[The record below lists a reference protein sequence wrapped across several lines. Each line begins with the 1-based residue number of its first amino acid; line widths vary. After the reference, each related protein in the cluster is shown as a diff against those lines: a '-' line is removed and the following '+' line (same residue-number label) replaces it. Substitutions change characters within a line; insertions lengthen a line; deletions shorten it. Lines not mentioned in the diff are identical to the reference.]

1 MTGSLGA
8 QASSPA
14 WVRLTL
20 LIALASAQLTLAA
33 RGGQGAFVIMAL
45 LPWLG
50 GAVLLIERGQVQPSA
65 KAADVG
71 PLATGLGLVLLF
83 WSLLVLSFA
92 ARLYDPLLAFIP
104 LAALP
109 ALALLGGLSLREPLV
124 REVAAIGALLPA
136 QVLINVLLP
145 VEPLARLTA
154 KLSAL
159 LLWMLGRPAFAES
172 NRIVLPDQILL
183 VDASCTGRTT
193 LAFCLA
199 TAALLL
205 VLLPLPALPSSL
217 RRRQRSLL
225 LVLFAL
231 GSLLGVVLLN
241 SVRITLLAFT
251 SQRTPA
257 GFLETLRSFSFWHDG
272 HGAQLFSL
280 LASAIVCAGYVGVQE
295 ALRRRNAAS

>member
-1 MTGSLGA
+1 MSGSSIH
-8 QASSPA
+8 SSAA
-14 WVRLTL
+14 WARLTL
-20 LIALASAQLTLAA
+20 LMAVASAQLTLAT
-33 RGGQGAFVIMAL
+33 RGGQGAFVIMAA

-50 GAVLLIERGQVQPSA
+50 GAVLLLEREQEPSA
-65 KAADVG
+65 APAADAG
-71 PLATGLGLVLLF
+71 PLATGLALVLLL

-104 LAALP
+104 LAVLP
-109 ALALLGGLSLREPLV
+109 ALALLSGLAPRQPLV
-124 REVAAIGALLPA
+124 RELAAIGALLPA

-154 KLSAL
+154 QISAL
-159 LLWMLGRPAFAES
+159 LLWMLGRPAFAEG

-205 VLLPLPALPSSL
+205 VLLPLPALVSAR

-225 LVLFAL
+225 LGLFAV
-231 GSLLGVVLLN
+231 GALLGVVLLN
-241 SVRITLLAFT
+241 GVRITLLAFT
-251 SQRTPA
+251 SQQTPA
-257 GFLETLRSFSFWHDG
+257 GLLDTLGSFAFWHDG

-295 ALRRRNAAS
+295 ALRQQHPTS